1 MYAHLAAAWVAEG
14 YFTHLVSLLANDQEG
29 HQAWHWLGFGMIAA
43 DGVRDLEPAQGP
55 ETDMEIRRAGSQD
68 VEQVMAL
75 NEALARYLAASPTF
89 LADTE
94 QRDRAYYQ
102 AWLQDP
108 EKAIWLADDGCKA
121 VAYLGLGPASED
133 ASTIIR
139 DEKTASIFGA
149 FAEEQAR
156 GQGLATALLNRS
168 LAWAH
173 AAGYSRCAV
182 DFEPMNPLASRFW
195 LRHFEPV
202 CYTLVR
208 SVDEIAGGVE
218 AA

>member
-1 MYAHLAAAWVAEG
+1 
-14 YFTHLVSLLANDQEG
+14 
-29 HQAWHWLGFGMIAA
+29 MIAA
-43 DGVRDLEPAQGP
+43 DAVRDLQPAQGP
-55 ETDMEIRRAGSQD
+55 DTDVEIRRAGPQD

-108 EKAIWLADDGCKA
+108 KKTVWLAYDGGKA
-121 VAYLGLGPASED
+121 VAYLGLGPASEN

-139 DEKTASIFGA
+139 DEKTTSIFGA

-156 GQGLATALLNRS
+156 GQGVATALLNRS
-168 LAWAH
+168 LAWARG
-173 AAGYSRCAV
+173 AGYGRCAV

-208 SVDEIAGGVE
+208 PVDEQAAGVE
-218 AA
+218 TA